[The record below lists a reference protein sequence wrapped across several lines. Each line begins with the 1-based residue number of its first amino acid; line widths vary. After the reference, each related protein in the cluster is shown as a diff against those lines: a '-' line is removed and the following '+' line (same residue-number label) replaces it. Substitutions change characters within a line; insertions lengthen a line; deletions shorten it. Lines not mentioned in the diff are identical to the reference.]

1 MATEAKAQA
10 WLARQRVARL
20 ASADASAAP
29 HVIPVCFALS
39 PDAQSLYITVDEK
52 PKDTSRPL
60 KRVRNILETPQVA
73 LVADHWD
80 EDWSQ
85 LAWVMVRGP
94 ADVIE
99 MGEKSGSE
107 HAAAQVLLRAKYPQ
121 YQDMTLEPLPV
132 IAVRIARLTWWGRLD
147 S

>member
-1 MATEAKAQA
+1 MATEAEAQV

-20 ASADASAAP
+20 ASADANAAP

-39 PDAQSLYITVDEK
+39 RDAQSLYITVDEK
-52 PKDTSRPL
+52 PKNTTRAL
-60 KRVRNILETPQVA
+60 KRVRNILENPQVA
-73 LVADHWD
+73 LVADRWD

-94 ADVIE
+94 AEIIE
-99 MGEKSGSE
+99 MGEVSNVE
-107 HAAAQVLLRAKYPQ
+107 HAAAQALLRAKYPQ